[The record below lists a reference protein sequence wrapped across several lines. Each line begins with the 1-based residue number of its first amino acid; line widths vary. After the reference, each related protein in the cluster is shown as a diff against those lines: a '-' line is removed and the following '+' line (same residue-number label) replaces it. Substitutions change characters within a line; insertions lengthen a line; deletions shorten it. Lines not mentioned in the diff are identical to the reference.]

1 MAKYKAKIRIG
12 LMVTLVVCVI
22 FCPLAWGGYSVHYAA
37 LAQEKSDGPI
47 KFTPHITGIVL
58 TITPDT
64 ILGEDLGYLTAIV
77 SGNTI
82 TIGTHSYPIGDGF
95 LDGSDIP
102 QGAVE
107 QSLFGEYGYAT
118 ILAQGADEYRLIW
131 ITDNDGVKH
140 YMIVKEDDNL
150 FNETDGFTEQL
161 EKLTDNEEKVL
172 EAIGLEFGG
181 IGGLIVGEF
190 VICPITGGAGCI
202 VGLVTAFGAVIGG
215 VVRGI
220 WLIFHEWLPSMTNV
234 VRGFESIEISRP

>member
-1 MAKYKAKIRIG
+1 MHYG
-12 LMVTLVVCVI
+12 
-22 FCPLAWGGYSVHYAA
+22 VH
-37 LAQEKSDGPI
+37 AQEKSDGPI
-47 KFTPHITGIVL
+47 KFTPHITEIVL

-82 TIGTHSYPIGDGF
+82 TIGSHSYPIGDGF
-95 LDGSDIP
+95 LDASDIP
-102 QGAVE
+102 QGVVE

-140 YMIVKEDDNL
+140 YIIVKQDDDL
-150 FNETDGFTEQL
+150 FSGTDGFTDQL
-161 EKLTDNEEKVL
+161 ETVTDNEDKVL

-181 IGGLIVGEF
+181 IGGLIAGEF

-202 VGLVTAFGAVIGG
+202 VGLITAFGAVIGG
-215 VVRGI
+215 FVRGI
-220 WLIFHEWLPSMTNV
+220 WLIFHDWMPSMKNV
-234 VRGFESIEISRP
+234 VRAFESIEISRP